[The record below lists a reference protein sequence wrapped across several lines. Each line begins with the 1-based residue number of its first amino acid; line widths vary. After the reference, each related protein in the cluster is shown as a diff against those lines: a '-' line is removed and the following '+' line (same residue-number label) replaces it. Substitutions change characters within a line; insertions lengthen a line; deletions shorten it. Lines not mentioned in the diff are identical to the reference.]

1 MVIFVAHRHPGPLS
15 LNHLAKFKRPRIQK
29 TMLSIYRS
37 EDPEISYFHNPW
49 GTKNAN
55 VTVAVKPLLRTL
67 HRALGGWRDPLPLK
81 KYEWLPR
88 GAARKYLM
96 PFNSSN
102 PTDEEMKLY
111 QMPYNISKPVNNFK
125 ENPRV
130 PSSST
135 SRRER
140 VQVPYDSSKTATDLS
155 EDYQVSHNNS

>member
-1 MVIFVAHRHPGPLS
+1 MH
-15 LNHLAKFKRPRIQK
+15 
-29 TMLSIYRS
+29 SIYRL

-67 HRALGGWRDPLPLK
+67 QKALSGWRDPLPLK

-102 PTDEEMKLY
+102 PTEEDMKLY
-111 QMPYNISKPVNNFK
+111 QMPYNISKPVTNWRK
-125 ENPRV
+125 DPQV
-130 PSSST
+130 PLSVT

-140 VQVPYDSSKTATDLS
+140 VQVPYDSSKTSTDLS
-155 EDYQVSHNNS
+155 EDYQVLDNKS